1 MSTKENIAK
10 LLAQSTPEFEAERL
24 ILDATELI
32 VGLMERQ
39 GLSRTELAER
49 IGKSKGHISQL
60 LNGERNMTL
69 RTLAEIT
76 HALGHRIGL
85 EPAALAS
92 QVDRPRDLLPIFGAI
107 HRTGSDSE
115 ELARFHEFWSDMESV
130 SSLEQLTSKFHGA
143 AVSLTTAPSGRL
155 PERSSQTYFAALEWV
170 LKRQAEV
177 DEEVEAPLGVVA

>member
-60 LNGERNMTL
+60 LN
-69 RTLAEIT
+69 
-76 HALGHRIGL
+76 
-85 EPAALAS
+85 
-92 QVDRPRDLLPIFGAI
+92 
-107 HRTGSDSE
+107 
-115 ELARFHEFWSDMESV
+115 
-130 SSLEQLTSKFHGA
+130 
-143 AVSLTTAPSGRL
+143 
-155 PERSSQTYFAALEWV
+155 
-170 LKRQAEV
+170 
-177 DEEVEAPLGVVA
+177 